1 MATVQTSPKNDAY
14 TVMLSIS
21 LGALVIG
28 CVLLFMDWSEYS
40 GTSGKKPPIP
50 PQPSIQS
57 GADQGAAGIQGGQ
70 QVAPAPAPV
79 PAPGQTPPAENK

>member
-1 MATVQTSPKNDAY
+1 MATVQTSPKSDAY

-50 PQPSIQS
+50 PQPSVQA
-57 GADQGAAGIQGGQ
+57 GAEPGAAGLQGGQ
-70 QVAPAPAPV
+70 TPA